1 MLGGVTE
8 FNTAVRHGLDLVVIV
23 LNDSAY
29 GMEHIQFRNRDM
41 DPSLTTFEWPD
52 LGAVATALGGTGYT
66 VRSDADLLV
75 ALDGIAARSGPVL
88 VDVHLDP
95 DHINLPLR

>member
-1 MLGGVTE
+1 MPLALTE
-8 FNTAVRHGLDLVVIV
+8 FNTAVRYGLDLVVIV

-29 GMEHIQFRNRDM
+29 GMEHIQFRDRDM

-52 LGAVATALGGTGYT
+52 LGAVATALGGTGYS

-75 ALDGIAARSGPVL
+75 ALDGIATRSGPVL

-95 DHINLPLR
+95 DRIPLYT